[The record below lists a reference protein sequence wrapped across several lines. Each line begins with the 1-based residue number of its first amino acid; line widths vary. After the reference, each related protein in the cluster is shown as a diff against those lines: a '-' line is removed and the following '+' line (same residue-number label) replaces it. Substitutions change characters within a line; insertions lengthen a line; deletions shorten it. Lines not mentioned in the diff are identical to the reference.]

1 MTATTLSVEDE
12 ARRRFEAETARH
24 GMIILHDDGVYRHL
38 RFMDEK
44 GSSLYWYDLVT
55 WPGSLAFN
63 GDYGSFVFSRSRD
76 MFEFFPRS
84 ASSGINAWY
93 WSEKLRAPAGRD
105 AVRVWSP
112 DRYRQL
118 VEEWRD
124 SHEEDMTA
132 HDVVSFGSAVAE
144 SLLDDVYG
152 PEDIGGAHRRLAAFE
167 FQGLRVSDSWEWDL
181 RDWDLAFLWACW
193 GIVRGIERYRSDRGH
208 GG

>member
-84 ASSGINAWY
+84 ASSG
-93 WSEKLRAPAGRD
+93 STRGTGRRSCGRRRAVTRSGCGR
-105 AVRVWSP
+105 RIGTGSW
-112 DRYRQL
+112 
-118 VEEWRD
+118 WR
-124 SHEEDMTA
+124 S
-132 HDVVSFGSAVAE
+132 
-144 SLLDDVYG
+144 
-152 PEDIGGAHRRLAAFE
+152 GATRMRRT
-167 FQGLRVSDSWEWDL
+167 
-181 RDWDLAFLWACW
+181 
-193 GIVRGIERYRSDRGH
+193 
-208 GG
+208 